1 MRKWLFFLAVLAVVY
16 AISQIGRRKKDR
28 SPFLK
33 RLSETVSIVVWVL
46 LAAYAISFL
55 YWLYKEIFR

>member
-16 AISQIGRRKKDR
+16 AISQTGRRKQDR